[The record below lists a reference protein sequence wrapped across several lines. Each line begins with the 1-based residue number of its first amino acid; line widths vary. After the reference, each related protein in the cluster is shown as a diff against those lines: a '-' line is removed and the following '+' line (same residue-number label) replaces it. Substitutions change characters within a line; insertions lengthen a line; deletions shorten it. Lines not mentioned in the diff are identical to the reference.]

1 MKHSNFLVALAA
13 LAAAGCTPDMPLS
26 PNFDAQFSGTAREQ
40 LRPLQGH
47 CETTFQ
53 VIGATETS
61 ISLLINGVCQL
72 SHLGR
77 TTTAGVQMVDFGKG
91 TIHIEHGEYIA
102 ANGDRLFFSHD
113 GYLGAPDAEGNPTF
127 TGTHIF
133 RGGTGRFADAS
144 GTASFTGR
152 ASIPNA
158 MGQGTGHL
166 QLFGRIAY

>member
-13 LAAAGCTPDMPLS
+13 LAANGCTPDMPLS
-26 PNFDAQFSGTAREQ
+26 PNFDARFSGAAREQ
-40 LRPLQGH
+40 IRPLQGQ

-77 TTTAGVQMVDFGKG
+77 TTTSGVQMVDFGKG
-91 TIHIEHGEYIA
+91 TIHVEHGKYVA

-113 GYLGAPDAEGNPTF
+113 GYLGPPDAEGNPTF
-127 TGTHIF
+127 TGTQIF
-133 RGGTGRFADAS
+133 QGGTGRFADAS
-144 GTASFTGR
+144 GTASFTGH
-152 ASIPNA
+152 ASIPNV

-166 QLFGRIAY
+166 QFFGSIAY